1 MAYAT
6 INDPSAQ
13 FQTLTW
19 TGTGNDNTAVTN
31 TGNSN
36 LQPDFA
42 WVKVRNTTHDH
53 ILFNSTQGNNYN
65 LRLPTTDPLYTNSNY
80 LKSFDSDGLTLGTSN
95 RVNGSG
101 DTYVGWQW
109 KATAGT
115 TATNN
120 AGSISSTVQANT
132 TAGFSIVK
140 WTSDGNNGRTVGHG
154 LGVKPTVII
163 TKNSSAAGSWYT
175 FVEAA
180 GVDKYLRL
188 NSSAAVT
195 TNTDIFGGGAQAT
208 SVFTIGQSAAGYSNG
223 NDIIAYVFAPIKGYS
238 KFGKYLGNGNANGP
252 FIYTGFKPAWVMY
265 KRTDATGEWPMLDN
279 TRNPFN
285 VANSHLKADLTDAE
299 VTNTSF
305 NLDLLSNGFKIRS
318 TNSYA
323 NAYGGTY
330 IYMAFAQNPLVATNG
345 VPTTAR

>member
-13 FQTLTW
+13 FQTLIW

-42 WVKVRNTTHDH
+42 WVKARNATHDH

-101 DTYVGWQW
+101 EPYVGWQW

-120 AGSISSTVQANT
+120 AGSISSTVQANA

-154 LGVKPTVII
+154 LGAKPTVII

-188 NSSAAVT
+188 NSADAVT

-208 SVFTIGQSAAGYSNG
+208 AVFTIGQSSAGYSNG
-223 NDIIAYVFAPIKGYS
+223 NDIVAYVFAPIKGYS
-238 KFGKYLGNGNANGP
+238 KFGGYSGNGEANGP
-252 FIYTGFKPAWVMY
+252 FVYTGFKPAFLMRKCINEGLDWVI
-265 KRTDATGEWPMLDN
+265 TDS
-279 TRNPFN
+279 TRDPVN
-285 VANSHLKADLTDAE
+285 VGDESLYANLTYVE
-299 VTNTSF
+299 YSGSETKY
-305 NLDLLSNGFKIRS
+305 DLLSNGFKMRGNWTS
-318 TNSYA
+318 TNKSG
-323 NAYGGTY
+323 NTY
-330 IYMAFAQNPLVATNG
+330 IYMAFAENPFVATNG
-345 VPTTAR
+345 IPTTAR